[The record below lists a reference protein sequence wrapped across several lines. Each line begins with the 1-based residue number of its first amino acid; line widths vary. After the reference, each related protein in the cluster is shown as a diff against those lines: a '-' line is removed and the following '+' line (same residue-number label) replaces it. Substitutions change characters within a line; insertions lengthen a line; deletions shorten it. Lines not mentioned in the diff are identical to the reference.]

1 MDSIEVRVTNPD
13 EQFAMAGREV
23 VTAEPGDV
31 LLVVELSGQRA
42 LTLLDPEA
50 ARRLGM
56 DLVQHGSTGLRRRY
70 GAVEALKRILNGTG
84 TAPRPTEGPH
94 HA

>member
-13 EQFAMAGREV
+13 EQFAMAGAGII
-23 VTAEPGDV
+23 TAEKGDV
-31 LLVVELSGQRA
+31 LLVLEVAGQRA

-56 DLVQHGSTGLRRRY
+56 DLVAHGSTGLRHRY
-70 GAVEALKRILNGTG
+70 GPVEALKRILNGTG

-94 HA
+94 RA